1 MAAIGLMAGIA
12 VGCFRQ
18 TVETG
23 RTPANVVIDRPWT
36 SAWLFGLVPATPID
50 VSTLCRSGVAT
61 VVTRVSAANLLVS
74 VATLGLWT
82 PRHVTIN
89 CSTGSASRVDSRAWV
104 LRESAR

>member
-1 MAAIGLMAGIA
+1 MAAIAFMAGIA

-36 SAWLFGLVPATPID
+36 STYLFGLVPAAPID
-50 VSTLCRSGVAT
+50 VSRLCRSGVAS
-61 VVTRVSAANLLVS
+61 VDTRVSAPNLLVG

-82 PRHVTIN
+82 PRHVTIT
-89 CSTGSASRVDSRAWV
+89 CSTGSASRMDSRALV
-104 LRESAR
+104 AGESAR